1 METRYSLANAVINSN
16 LEIQM
21 TRNNRTSTHRRRR
34 SAILRFAA
42 MLVAAA
48 GITLTP
54 AFADHHGGG
63 KHGMQG
69 HPGGPD
75 PDRFAEALEL
85 TDEQRVEVD
94 EIMNEARR
102 QREAAMTEA
111 GSDASKA
118 QRMERMRIIRDDT
131 HSKLS
136 EVLTDEQMTKLDT
149 MRERH
154 RARRME
160 HHQSGPKTKSEY

>member
-1 METRYSLANAVINSN
+1 
-16 LEIQM
+16 M
-21 TRNNRTSTHRRRR
+21 TRNNRSSINRHRR
-34 SAILRFAA
+34 SALLRFAA
-42 MLVAAA
+42 IVVVSA
-48 GITLTP
+48 GIGLAP

-85 TDEQRVEVD
+85 TDAQRVEVD

-102 QREAAMTEA
+102 QREAAMTEV

-131 HSKLS
+131 RSKLS
-136 EVLTDEQMTKLDT
+136 EVLTDEQMTKLDK
-149 MRERH
+149 MREQH

-160 HHQSGPKTKSEY
+160 HHKSGPKTKSEY